1 MKLNERKLFYRYI
14 YGGRLPLEEYNT
26 SDIIKFLEAAKELGL
41 QESISHLQS
50 SLIENKANWLEKN
63 FSLVYQTWFFLG
75 TSKILYGLNYW
86 WTRKDFKSIDFIS
99 ISEKALITLI
109 QNDNLQL
116 SKVQV
121 WENVI
126 K

>member
-1 MKLNERKLFYRYI
+1 VKLNERKLFYRYI

-63 FSLVYQTWFFLG
+63 FSLVYQT
-75 TSKILYGLNYW
+75 
-86 WTRKDFKSIDFIS
+86 
-99 ISEKALITLI
+99 
-109 QNDNLQL
+109 
-116 SKVQV
+116 
-121 WENVI
+121 
-126 K
+126 